1 VRRFR
6 RGENKQTQSN
16 APFSGKNEGGQSKPT
31 SFPIGQN
38 RSVII
43 GDMEAPKLL
52 ERIYLH
58 IITAIRRY
66 FKIGAFAIIFDEQQ
80 QVLLCHRSDVWNL
93 PGGKVEKNELPRKAV
108 IREVKEEAKVKV
120 QIRRL
125 AGIYINFTRTA
136 ISFVYVCEI
145 IKGKPEANDETDA
158 IAYFASEQFPR
169 YTYPHHR
176 QWIRD
181 IQNMPIGFLFK
192 FQSGPSAKRLL
203 KQGKL

>member
-1 VRRFR
+1 M
-6 RGENKQTQSN
+6 TY
-16 APFSGKNEGGQSKPT
+16 PPT
-31 SFPIGQN
+31 TKS

-43 GDMEAPKLL
+43 NAMKAPKML
-52 ERIYLH
+52 EKIYLY
-58 IITAIRRY
+58 IIAGIRRY
-66 FKIGAFAIIFDEQQ
+66 FKIGAFAIIFDERQR
-80 QVLLCHRSDVWNL
+80 VLLCHRSDVDLWNL
-93 PGGKVEKNELPRKAV
+93 PGGRVEKNELPRKAV

-120 QIRRL
+120 QVRRL

-145 IKGKPEANDETDA
+145 IKGKPGANDETDA
-158 IAYFASEQFPR
+158 TAYFTYKKLPR

-181 IQNMPIGFLFK
+181 IQNMRAGFLLK
-192 FQSGPSAKRLL
+192 FQSGPSAKQLL